1 MMLNNPDALPQ
12 PMGEFSPVD
21 EWQARISR
29 VFYGL
34 RGGRVQDYS
43 QTFASADYRLAHA
56 LAQDYYDR
64 VVKREQAIGNRL
76 WVSGHGRFFPIAY
89 RPSPIAFHAF
99 IVFILSVNFR
109 NSLLK
114 SI

>member
-1 MMLNNPDALPQ
+1 MAMNTATNPDALPQ

-21 EWQARISR
+21 QWQARISR

-56 LAQDYYDR
+56 LAADYYAH
-64 VVKREQAIGNRL
+64 VIKREKAKGDR
-76 WVSGHGRFFPIAY
+76 R
-89 RPSPIAFHAF
+89 R
-99 IVFILSVNFR
+99 R
-109 NSLLK
+109 R
-114 SI
+114 